1 MVLTTVADMKTA
13 HRLSRGL
20 VTAKLAACVTVV
32 PGVVSHYRWQR
43 RGGSRAAPTKSREVL
58 LLIKTAR
65 KSWPKLSA
73 YVRRH
78 HPYELP
84 ELIALPVLFG
94 LKEYLSWLSD
104 SLR

>member
-1 MVLTTVADMKTA
+1 MVLTTVADMRTA
-13 HRLSRGL
+13 RRLSRGL
-20 VTAKLAACVTVV
+20 VTARLAACVTVV
-32 PGVVSHYRWQR
+32 PGVVSCYRWKR
-43 RGGSRAAPTKSREVL
+43 KLERSHEA
-58 LLIKTAR
+58 LLIIKTNR

-73 YVRRH
+73 YVRKR